1 MMDLLQQVRDLQYSD
16 KSSAEALLLSFVRKE
31 LNIAAASVEL
41 RPSAISLNSFNG
53 YLHLQDGTIRFFKS
67 HTETDTV
74 ISEYY
79 NSQLLADAGYP
90 VIRPIFQSTE
100 AGKQFLL
107 YELIQD
113 KSVFDLAWEI
123 ENAADQSMDDLRMAQ
138 NSADQELFR
147 IYSETFQAT
156 THAHP
161 QAPIHQLFSHRLEQ
175 GRLERFY
182 GPDTTI
188 ALPGQVIDMT
198 RLRTMRWR
206 INGREYSNSLNDIIT
221 RSIQLLDPHQ
231 AGPSIIGHGDAHNG
245 NVFYSASGKL
255 TYFDPAFAGR
265 HDPLLDLAKPI
276 FHNVFAMWMYFPGEI
291 QRRISVSMHMKDDL
305 LIVDYDYLL
314 PDVRQM
320 FLASK
325 IEHTLR
331 PLLRMLQRN
340 KSLRADW
347 MNFLKSALFCC
358 PLLTMNLCDTDR
370 FPPEISLLGL
380 AMAIEMGA
388 WSNSRSSRIDTV
400 LADLGSNL

>member
-1 MMDLLQQVRDLQYSD
+1 MTDLLQQVRDLQYSD
-16 KSSAEALLLSFVRKE
+16 KGSAEALLLSFVRNE
-31 LNIAAASVEL
+31 LNIVAENVEL

-53 YLHLQDGTIRFFKS
+53 YLKLQDGTVRFFKS

-123 ENAADQSMDDLRMAQ
+123 ENAVDQSMGDLLIAQ
-138 NSADQELFR
+138 NYADQELFR

-156 THAHP
+156 TNVRS

-182 GPDTTI
+182 GPGTTI
-188 ALPGQVIDMT
+188 TLPGQVIEMA
-198 RLRTMRWR
+198 RLRRMRWR
-206 INGREYSNSLNDIIT
+206 INGREYSDSLNDIIA

-265 HDPLLDLAKPI
+265 HDPLLDLAKPV
-276 FHNVFAMWMYFPGEI
+276 FHNVFAMWMYFPGEMR
-291 QRRISVSMHMKDDL
+291 RRISVSMHMEEDL
-305 LIVDYDYLL
+305 LIVDYDDLL

-325 IEHTLR
+325 VEHTLQ
-331 PLLRMLQRN
+331 PLLQMLQRN

-347 MNFLKSALFCC
+347 KDFFKSALFCC
-358 PLLTMNLCDTDR
+358 PLLTMNLCDSDR
-370 FPPEISLLGL
+370 FPPEISLLGM
-380 AMAIEMGA
+380 AMAVEMGA
-388 WSNSRSSRIDTV
+388 WSNSRSSRIDTLLTD
-400 LADLGSNL
+400 LASNL